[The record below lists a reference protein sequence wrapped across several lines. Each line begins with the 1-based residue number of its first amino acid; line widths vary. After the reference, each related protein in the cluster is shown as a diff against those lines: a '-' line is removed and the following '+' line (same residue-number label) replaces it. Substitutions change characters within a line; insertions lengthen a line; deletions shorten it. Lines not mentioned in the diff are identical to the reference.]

1 MTDTT
6 TTLLERVAA
15 ARLTCQVGH
24 VVRQVGLL
32 VEATGPACA
41 GVGDLC
47 HVDLPG
53 RVLPVE
59 VVGLD
64 GARLLLLP
72 YGELGGLRAGCRVTA
87 CERPLSVAPGPA
99 LLGRVVDAFCRPL
112 DDKGDIDGCEPRPI
126 RRRPAGPLARQR
138 IGTVLETRIRAID
151 TLLTLGYGQRMAI
164 MAGSGVGKSTL
175 LGMLSRHCV
184 ADVIVVALIGERGRE
199 VREFIEQRLGADGMR
214 NVVMVVAT
222 ADEPALV
229 REAAALTAMTIGEFF
244 SDRGQAVL
252 LIVDSLTRY
261 AMARREIGLAIGEPA
276 TSRGYTPSVFA
287 SLASLLERCGAW
299 AGGGS
304 MTGLFTVLVE
314 GDDLDDPIADS
325 VRGIADGH
333 IVLSRELAQRGHYP
347 AIDVLGSISRLVP
360 DLAEAEA
367 QALMRACRQTLALL
381 ARNQDVLSLG
391 AYREGSQPALDAAV
405 RVRPAL
411 DRFLQ
416 QATDEVCPRDVALTA
431 LAAVLD
437 RNGDGT

>member
-1 MTDTT
+1 MTDVSTL
-6 TTLLERVAA
+6 LLERVAA
-15 ARLTCQVGH
+15 ARLTEHVGH

-47 HVDLPG
+47 HISLPG
-53 RVLPVE
+53 RILPAE

-64 GARLLLLP
+64 GVRLLLLP
-72 YGELGGLRAGCRVTA
+72 YGETCGLRVGSRVTA
-87 CERPLSVAPGPA
+87 CDRPLSVDLGPA
-99 LLGRVVDAFCRPL
+99 LLGRVVDAFCQPL
-112 DDKGDIDGCEPRPI
+112 DGKGDIAGGERRPI
-126 RRRPAGPLARQR
+126 RRRPAGPLARR
-138 IGTVLETRIRAID
+138 GIDTVLETRIRAID

-199 VREFIEQRLGADGMR
+199 VLEFVENRPGADGMR
-214 NVVMVVAT
+214 NVVMMVAT

-244 SDRGQAVL
+244 SDSGQAVL

-261 AMARREIGLAIGEPA
+261 AMARREIGLATGEPA
-276 TSRGYTPSVFA
+276 TSRGYTPSVFS
-287 SLASLLERCGAW
+287 SLACLLERCGAW
-299 AGGGS
+299 AEGGS

-314 GDDLDDPIADS
+314 GDDVDDPVADS

-347 AIDVLGSISRLVP
+347 AIDVLASVSRLASGLV
-360 DLAEAEA
+360 DDGA
-367 QALMRACRQTLALL
+367 QVLMGACRQALGLLAL
-381 ARNQDVLSLG
+381 NQDVLALG
-391 AYREGSQPALDAAV
+391 AYREGSQPALDAAI

-416 QATDEVCPRDVALTA
+416 QATGEVCARDTA
-431 LAAVLD
+431 LAALGAALD
-437 RNGDGT
+437 GGRP